1 MSNEFENIMSAY
13 SDEELYDILKN
24 HREDYQPL
32 AVVAAEEELAKRGL
46 HLEQIESELQAEEE
60 KAAADCNMGVHQW
73 VGNQCSHC
81 GVLRDETE
89 FASQREN
96 TFYVGFD
103 KETGEPLEVEATEED
118 ADTEF
123 SDELSEKETLANT
136 EETEIP
142 NPYKVST
149 DPIFPEIRE
158 YKENTE
164 ETSTEEIT
172 EDVPE
177 EESTEN
183 ETETDMAVDI
193 GSVLESAFHK
203 RPTDEGVYDTKRV
216 WSFAKGIKPAIGVAV
231 GAFIFLQLFPA
242 AEMKFN
248 VAELTVF
255 FSIIFIL
262 VLIFTGFKRAK
273 ILPGKTTV
281 ADTKQETE
289 IKVMKATAEQ
299 NPGDAESWYQ
309 LGWAYEEAGRT
320 DEAIATYQKVVTLK
334 SDYGEVW
341 GMLGYNYFLKSDLQ
355 RAKEALNKAISLGE
369 KGSVYL
375 NSGHVH
381 LVDYNEAKAMDHYQ
395 MGLKTYP
402 SPEEFFG
409 DFDADYTLL
418 APYGISKERYAKI
431 RQQLQDLSLA

>member
-1 MSNEFENIMSAY
+1 MA
-13 SDEELYDILKN
+13 
-24 HREDYQPL
+24 
-32 AVVAAEEELAKRGL
+32 
-46 HLEQIESELQAEEE
+46 ESE
-60 KAAADCNMGVHQW
+60 K
-73 VGNQCSHC
+73 
-81 GVLRDETE
+81 TE
-89 FASQREN
+89 
-96 TFYVGFD
+96 
-103 KETGEPLEVEATEED
+103 
-118 ADTEF
+118 DTEQT
-123 SDELSEKETLANT
+123 EL
-136 EETEIP
+136 P
-142 NPYKVST
+142 NPYKVSP
-149 DPIFPEIRE
+149 DPIFPEIKE

-193 GSVLESAFHK
+193 GSVLEAALHK
-203 RPTDEGVYDTKRV
+203 RPADEGDYDTKRI

-231 GAFIFLQLFPA
+231 GAFIFLQLFPM

-248 VAELTVF
+248 GTELTVF

-262 VLIFTGFKRAK
+262 VLIFAGFKRAK
-273 ILPGKTTV
+273 IIPDKTIV
-281 ADTKQETE
+281 ANSKQATE
-289 IKVMKATAEQ
+289 IENMKDKAQQ
-299 NPGDAESWYQ
+299 NPGDADSLYQ

-320 DEAIATYQKVVTLK
+320 EEAIAMYEKVLTVK

-375 NSGHVH
+375 NAGHVH
-381 LVDYNEAKAMDHYQ
+381 LVDYNEVKAIELYQ

-409 DFDADYTLL
+409 DFDADYSLL
-418 APYGISKERYAKI
+418 ANYGISKERYAKI
-431 RQQLQDLSLA
+431 RQQLQDINKD